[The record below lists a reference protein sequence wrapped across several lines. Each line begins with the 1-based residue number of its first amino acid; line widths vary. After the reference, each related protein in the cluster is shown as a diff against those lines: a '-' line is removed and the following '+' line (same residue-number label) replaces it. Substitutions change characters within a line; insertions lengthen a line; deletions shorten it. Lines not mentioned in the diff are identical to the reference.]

1 MNENNFYERENKRLI
16 NSISKEALQKVF
28 SYSQCELEP
37 NFLGFLHVYADL
49 QNLPKDFTVIDIG
62 CCQAVQAFYFRDFK
76 RYIGI
81 EPTIPAEYMLAQ
93 DNASYYEG
101 TMQDFTGHINS
112 MGLDLDK
119 VFAVCS
125 YVPDKQAQRL
135 VSEIFPYHRIVYCDD
150 IISENYPKEF
160 KPSEEY
166 YTFCKSE
173 KGEKDEQRI

>member
-1 MNENNFYERENKRLI
+1 MI

-37 NFLGFLHVYADL
+37 DFLGFLHVYADL

-76 RYIGI
+76 KCIGI

-101 TMQDFTGHINS
+101 IGSAEEQHTVPAIVKEGLQRKKQSHISQRKHNLKSPNS
-112 MGLDLDK
+112 QTITAL
-119 VFAVCS
+119 
-125 YVPDKQAQRL
+125 
-135 VSEIFPYHRIVYCDD
+135 I
-150 IISENYPKEF
+150 
-160 KPSEEY
+160 
-166 YTFCKSE
+166 
-173 KGEKDEQRI
+173 